1 MEKTKEIT
9 VALDGLAECGHGL
22 VKIAEA
28 LKRYYAAEE
37 TAEPPKKKAPA
48 KKKEEVAPQPTEPEV
63 VPTPTEENPP
73 EAKPEYTKEY
83 VRKLLADIA
92 NNGHRDA
99 VKDIIQ
105 KHGASSLSA
114 IDPAEYAAIVKEAEV
129 LGSA

>member
-1 MEKTKEIT
+1 MEKTKEISA
-9 VALDGLAECGHGL
+9 ALEGLAECGHGL

-37 TAEPPKKKAPA
+37 GVEQSKKKAAP
-48 KKKEEVAPQPTEPEV
+48 KKKEEMPAEAEAAPL
-63 VPTPTEENPP
+63 

-92 NNGHRDA
+92 NNGHRET
-99 VKDIIQ
+99 VKEIIK

-129 LGSA
+129 VGSA

>member
-1 MEKTKEIT
+1 MEKTKEIS
-9 VALDGLAECGHGL
+9 AAIEGLAECGHGL

-28 LKRYYAAEE
+28 LKRYYIAEE
-37 TAEPPKKKAPA
+37 TDEPPKKKAAP
-48 KKKEEVAPQPTEPEV
+48 KKKEDVAPQPTEAETA
-63 VPTPTEENPP
+63 PTPTEDNPP

-99 VKDIIQ
+99 VKEIIK

-114 IDPAEYAAIVKEAEV
+114 IDPAEYAAIVEEAEV
-129 LGSA
+129 LSHA

>member
-1 MEKTKEIT
+1 MEKSKEISA
-9 VALDGLAECGHGL
+9 ALDGLAECGYGL

-37 TAEPPKKKAPA
+37 TAEPPKKKSAAP
-48 KKKEEVAPQPTEPEV
+48 KKKEEPPTEVEATSP
-63 VPTPTEENPP
+63 PAEENPP
-73 EAKPEYTKEY
+73 AAEAKPDYTKEY

-99 VKDIIQ
+99 VKSIIQ

-114 IDPAEYAAIVKEAEV
+114 IDPSQYEAIVKEAEV

>member
-1 MEKTKEIT
+1 MEKTKEIS

-37 TAEPPKKKAPA
+37 VAEPPKKKVTPQ
-48 KKKEEVAPQPTEPEV
+48 KKEEPPAETEAA
-63 VPTPTEENPP
+63 TPPAEENPP

-99 VKDIIQ
+99 VKTIIQ
-105 KHGASSLSA
+105 KHGANSLSA

-129 LGSA
+129 VGSA

>member
-1 MEKTKEIT
+1 MEKSKEIL
-9 VALDGLAECGHGL
+9 VALEGLAECGQGL

-37 TAEPPKKKAPA
+37 VAEQPKKKAAP
-48 KKKEEVAPQPTEPEV
+48 KKKEETPAEIE
-63 VPTPTEENPP
+63 PTPPPAEDNPP
-73 EAKPEYTKEY
+73 AEAKTEYTKEY

-99 VKDIIQ
+99 VKTIIQ

-129 LGSA
+129 VGSA

>member
-1 MEKTKEIT
+1 MEKSKEILA
-9 VALDGLAECGHGL
+9 ALEGLAECGHGM

-37 TAEPPKKKAPA
+37 TAEPPKKKTAA
-48 KKKEEVAPQPTEPEV
+48 KKKEEPPTEAEV
-63 VPTPTEENPP
+63 APTPTEENPP
-73 EAKPEYTKEY
+73 AAEAKPEYTKEY

-99 VKDIIQ
+99 VKSIIQ

-114 IDPAEYAAIVKEAEV
+114 IDPAEYEAIVKEAEV

>member
-1 MEKTKEIT
+1 MEKSKEIST
-9 VALDGLAECGHGL
+9 ALDGLAECGHGL
-22 VKIAEA
+22 FKIAEA

-37 TAEPPKKKAPA
+37 TAEPPKKKAAP
-48 KKKEEVAPQPTEPEV
+48 KKKEEPPTEAET
-63 VPTPTEENPP
+63 TPPVK
-73 EAKPEYTKEY
+73 AKPEYTKEY

-99 VKDIIQ
+99 VKAIIQ

-114 IDPAEYAAIVKEAEV
+114 IDPSQYEAIVKEAEV